1 MLVESRHELQG
12 AQLHILVVSEE
23 EEDVG
28 PRIFQVDFTGANT
41 VETKD
46 QQTEKVMK
54 HHPLENSLG

>member
-23 EEDVG
+23 QEDVG
-28 PRIFQVDFTGANT
+28 PRIFQVDFAGANT
-41 VETKD
+41 AETKD

-54 HHPLENSLG
+54 HHPFENSLG

>member
-12 AQLHILVVSEE
+12 PELHVLVVSEE

-28 PRIFQVDFTGANT
+28 PRIFQVDFAGADT
-41 VETKD
+41 AETKH

-54 HHPLENSLG
+54 HHPFGNILG